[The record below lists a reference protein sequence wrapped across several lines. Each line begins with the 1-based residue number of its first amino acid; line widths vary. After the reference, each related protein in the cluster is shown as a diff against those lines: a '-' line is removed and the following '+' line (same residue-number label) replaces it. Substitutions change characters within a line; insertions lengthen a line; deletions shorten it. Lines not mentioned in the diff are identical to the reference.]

1 MVVNTANCFIK
12 LLNFHTNTL
21 TDKLSAGYQGN
32 YRKFGTKI
40 VAGVVSMGN
49 TENLTIWQDMTQWLH
64 DCIPCVNSVQ
74 LHSKHGIVDRP
85 SSEKPCVQYRSPH
98 SFFMGKINILSSQQ
112 SLYVISQCEWWHIT
126 AWVMSYYCMSDV
138 ISLINTEKNLNAFKL
153 SSNIFTKHIKQTQ
166 IQYIFKMIEKHFHKM
181 ITFSKTQII

>member
-49 TENLTIWQDMTQWLH
+49 TENLTIWQDMTQ
-64 DCIPCVNSVQ
+64 
-74 LHSKHGIVDRP
+74 
-85 SSEKPCVQYRSPH
+85 
-98 SFFMGKINILSSQQ
+98 
-112 SLYVISQCEWWHIT
+112 
-126 AWVMSYYCMSDV
+126 
-138 ISLINTEKNLNAFKL
+138 
-153 SSNIFTKHIKQTQ
+153 
-166 IQYIFKMIEKHFHKM
+166 
-181 ITFSKTQII
+181 